1 VICGVIFLCLEGG
14 NCWLFREDKQKED
27 YGMFFSGLDLAQPAK
42 TRQTNIRTGDQD
54 YQSPLKMI
62 WGVIFPFYRL
72 IAG

>member
-1 VICGVIFLCLEGG
+1 
-14 NCWLFREDKQKED
+14 
-27 YGMFFSGLDLAQPAK
+27 MFFSGLDLAQPAK